1 MNECAICLK
10 TDIIE
15 EEICINNCGHNF
27 CKPCIDTWFNRG
39 HNSCPIC
46 RQIITYFDNGPNRYR
61 IIFRNNRSPRAV
73 RPARPVN
80 AANPVN
86 ADNAVQD
93 EPDNGI
99 YITKKLMDSL
109 KFTGVALIGLLSIQ
123 LYYIVR
129 QRIDY
134 NLLVGKYNF
143 YIKQYDYMN
152 LNDQEEIF
160 INDPSLGSIKCSF
173 PLYYID
179 MCLQ

>member
-1 MNECAICLK
+1 M
-10 TDIIE
+10 
-15 EEICINNCGHNF
+15 
-27 CKPCIDTWFNRG
+27 
-39 HNSCPIC
+39 
-46 RQIITYFDNGPNRYR
+46 
-61 IIFRNNRSPRAV
+61 
-73 RPARPVN
+73 
-80 AANPVN
+80 
-86 ADNAVQD
+86 VQD
-93 EPDNGI
+93 EQDNGI